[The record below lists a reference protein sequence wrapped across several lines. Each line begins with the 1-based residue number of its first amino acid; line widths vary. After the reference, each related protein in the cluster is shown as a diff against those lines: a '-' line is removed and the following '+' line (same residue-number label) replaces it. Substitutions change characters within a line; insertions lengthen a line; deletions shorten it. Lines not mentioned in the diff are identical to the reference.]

1 MRLLLD
7 TQILVWMV
15 NGDTRLRPD
24 RIAAIASED
33 AALHVSAVVAFEYAD
48 LQVRGRIPVD
58 EPIAELIER
67 FDLTV
72 EGFPAQCWQ
81 LTAQLPAIHR
91 DPVDRMLIAH
101 ALAADMTLVTADAN
115 IRRYAVPVI

>member
-67 FDLTV
+67 SISRSK
-72 EGFPAQCWQ
+72 AS
-81 LTAQLPAIHR
+81 
-91 DPVDRMLIAH
+91 
-101 ALAADMTLVTADAN
+101 
-115 IRRYAVPVI
+115 RRSAGS